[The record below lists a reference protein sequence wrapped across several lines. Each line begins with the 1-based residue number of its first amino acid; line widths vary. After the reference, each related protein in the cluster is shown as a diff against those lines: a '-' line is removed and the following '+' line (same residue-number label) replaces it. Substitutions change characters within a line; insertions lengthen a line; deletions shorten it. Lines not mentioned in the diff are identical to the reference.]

1 LGKGGGRVTLDFSL
15 NSPSSPILSPD
26 PHHQDT
32 TSPHHHHQDT
42 IHTTHSTIQA
52 VSPGIPLGI
61 LPSFSHTAI
70 SESSPTTV
78 TPALRIYETDDV
90 GRRNRTQGEINVQLD
105 KLESWAPCRDTCQND
120 VVPTEAI
127 HQRAFLAAYNSLA
140 ASTKGM
146 ALPKELMNEPEPT
159 GTELTPTSPEE
170 EDEPLSAVTS
180 ERVKGGGG
188 SGNESTDEN
197 VLKSQGTLTQRFRA
211 EILRAGLLK
220 PEAESMKTPV
230 QSSRG
235 GYSGRS

>member
-1 LGKGGGRVTLDFSL
+1 MD
-15 NSPSSPILSPD
+15 SPTSPILSPD
-26 PHHQDT
+26 PHHQDAM
-32 TSPHHHHQDT
+32 
-42 IHTTHSTIQA
+42 HTTHSTIQPA
-52 VSPGIPLGI
+52 SPFIPLGI
-61 LPSFSHTAI
+61 PLNFSHTAI

-78 TPALRIYETDDV
+78 TPALRIYETDDA
-90 GRRNRTQGEINVQLD
+90 GRRNRTQGEINAQLD
-105 KLESWAPCRDTCQND
+105 KLESWAPCRDNCKND
-120 VVPTEAI
+120 VMPTEAT

-159 GTELTPTSPEE
+159 GTEITPTSPEE
-170 EDEPLSAVTS
+170 EDDPLSPVTS
-180 ERVKGGGG
+180 DRVKGGGG
-188 SGNESTDEN
+188 SGNESADEN

-220 PEAESMKTPV
+220 PEKPETESMKTPV